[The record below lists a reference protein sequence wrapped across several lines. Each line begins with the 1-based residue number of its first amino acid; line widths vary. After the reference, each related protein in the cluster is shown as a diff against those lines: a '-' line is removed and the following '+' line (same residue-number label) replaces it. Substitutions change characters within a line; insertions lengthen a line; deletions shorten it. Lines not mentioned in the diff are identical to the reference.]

1 MRTRRP
7 SRASVP
13 LLTELRLLMGAEITS
28 YTRNLRVVHF
38 LSTSY
43 PHIVDKFFV
52 PTRYEG
58 WKKKKKNPAK
68 LLDFAGFYEYN

>member
-1 MRTRRP
+1 MINNIPNFRRDQVETDTRHRYD
-7 SRASVP
+7 VNC
-13 LLTELRLLMGAEITS
+13 
-28 YTRNLRVVHF
+28 NLRVVHF

-52 PTRYEG
+52 STRYEG
-58 WKKKKKNPAK
+58 GKKKKKNPAK